1 MTDPSAGHRWS
12 ELAELARQEHGDRAL
27 AQRLLEEWRRQRGS
41 EAVALFTAGDTGYE
55 RVLTSGPGAFPA
67 TLPKDT
73 TEGVA
78 FPEGRLLAV
87 PADDGDPDGALL
99 VALAAALEIHR
110 LRGRLKEQRFTHN
123 YRGVELEALYDV
135 GLAIASTLD
144 LDELAEGVLLRAVSL
159 LDARRGA
166 LYLRDE
172 EGDFRLDHT
181 FGGEASEIL
190 TAGDARLSA
199 LLAAE
204 KDPDTD
210 LLPGTHH
217 LLAVPVEVDGDPRG
231 LLVVGDKESRT
242 GVGPFG
248 ERDRRTLGLFANQ
261 AAIALENAR
270 LHRQALEKERL
281 ERELDLAADIQK
293 RLLPTRLPE
302 TGRFEVLGWNRP
314 ARHVGGDYYD
324 VRRLGDDRLIVVIA
338 DVAGKGMPAAL
349 LVSTLHSA
357 LRLLE
362 DPQGL
367 APEMIARLNQHV
379 AEASASNKFI
389 TLLLAEIDLQEGA
402 VRYVNAGHNAALLV
416 RDDGA
421 VETLGSCGLPLG
433 AFPGSTYRVQETR
446 LGPGDLL
453 CLFSDG
459 LTECESPRGEEFG
472 EARLATLVRDAAHR
486 PLSDLVAEV
495 DRVTGEFC
503 EGGPQADDQTLV
515 FVRCTAEPSSA

>member
-1 MTDPSAGHRWS
+1 MSAAGGGHDWTA
-12 ELAELARQEHGDRAL
+12 LAELVHQEHGDRAL
-27 AQRLLEEWRRQRGS
+27 AQGLLERWCRAEGVDG
-41 EAVALFTAGDTGYE
+41 AALYVAGDAGLE
-55 RVLTSGPGAFPA
+55 RALTCGSGSFPDELPRDTKEGIDLPGA
-67 TLPKDT
+67 
-73 TEGVA
+73 
-78 FPEGRLLAV
+78 RLLAAPPTDRP
-87 PADDGDPDGALL
+87 PAGPLL
-99 VALAAALEIHR
+99 VALTAALEIHR
-110 LRGRLKEQRFTHN
+110 LRRRLKEQRFTHA

-144 LDELAEGVLLRAVSL
+144 LEELAEGVLLRAVSL

-166 LYLRDE
+166 LYLRE
-172 EGDFRLDHT
+172 AEGGLRLDHT
-181 FGGEASEIL
+181 FGGDALEVLSDGDPRLAAVLS
-190 TAGDARLSA
+190 GDAE
-199 LLAAE
+199 AE
-204 KDPDTD
+204 AG
-210 LLPGTHH
+210 LLPGTRYH
-217 LLAVPVEVDGDPRG
+217 LAVPVEVDGDLRG

-281 ERELDLAADIQK
+281 ERELDLAADIQR
-293 RLLPTRLPE
+293 RLLPVRLPE

-324 VRRLGDDRLIVVIA
+324 VRRLDGDRLVVVIA

-362 DPQGL
+362 TPDGL

-389 TLLLAEIDLQEGA
+389 TLLLAEIDLGSGE
-402 VRYVNAGHNAALLV
+402 VRYVNAGHNAALLL
-416 RDDGA
+416 RADGG
-421 VETLGSCGLPLG
+421 VETLGSTGLPLG
-433 AFPGSTYRVQETR
+433 LFAGSSYRVENAG
-446 LGPGDLL
+446 LGAGDLL

-459 LTECESPRGEEFG
+459 LTECESPEGEEFG
-472 EARLATLVRDAAHR
+472 EGRLAALVREYARA
-486 PLSDLVAEV
+486 PLGDLVSEI
-495 DRVTGEFC
+495 DRATTGFT
-503 EGGPQADDQTLV
+503 EGGAQTDDQTLV
-515 FVRCTAEPSSA
+515 FVRCGGSASS